1 MVAPSAA
8 IPAISGSMSGK
19 TSACRNATVAPAT
32 QMIARPIVAAA
43 AEMGPKASAATAAR
57 AANGS
62 WTSDLPEKGRAM
74 PPRSRGH
81 YRLAFTMMAD
91 SAFRN

>member
-1 MVAPSAA
+1 VYAGRQVVEEDGEKMA
-8 IPAISGSMSGK
+8 
-19 TSACRNATVAPAT
+19 
-32 QMIARPIVAAA
+32 
-43 AEMGPKASAATAAR
+43 
-57 AANGS
+57 S

-74 PPRSRGH
+74 PARSRGH